1 MVTMCT
7 SEQKINRF
15 NNNVEHKYWVCQVVF
30 NGYLIVSTGVI
41 KTVISS
47 TIQVILDK

>member
-1 MVTMCT
+1 MYT

-15 NNNVEHKYWVCQVVF
+15 NINVEHKYLVCQVVL

-41 KTVISS
+41 KTFSS
-47 TIQVILDK
+47 LTIQLILDK